1 MSDFSRRMFLTRGSI
16 VVAAAGAATSIPGLT
31 STLLAGEAEAPAA
44 EAAVADGATDAT
56 ATMTEPLIAHVR
68 DLASG
73 EIGLFSGTREIVF
86 HDPTLASRLFN
97 ASR

>member
-16 VVAAAGAATSIPGLT
+16 AVAAAGVATSIPGLG
-31 STLLAGEAEAPAA
+31 STLFAGEAEAPAE
-44 EAAVADGATDAT
+44 EAAVADGAGA
-56 ATMTEPLIAHVR
+56 AAGAMTEPLIAHVR

-73 EIGLFSGTREIVF
+73 EIGLFSGTRETVF
-86 HDPTLASRLFN
+86 HDPTLAARLFN

>member
-1 MSDFSRRMFLTRGSI
+1 MSDFSRRVFLTRGSI
-16 VVAAAGAATSIPGLT
+16 AVAAAGVATSIPGLT

-44 EAAVADGATDAT
+44 ESAVADGAA

-86 HDPTLASRLFN
+86 HDPTLATRLFN